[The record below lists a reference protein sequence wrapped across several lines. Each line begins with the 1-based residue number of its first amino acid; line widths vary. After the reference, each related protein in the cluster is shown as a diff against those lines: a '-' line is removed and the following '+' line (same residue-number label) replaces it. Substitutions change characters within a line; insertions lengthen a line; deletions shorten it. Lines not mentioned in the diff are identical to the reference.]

1 MRPGIPIALALVSA
15 LLLVGPALGR
25 QELGVDSAA
34 AIGDPQGSPLSG
46 ETLEQRTE
54 ELSSLM
60 RCPVCQGLSIADSP
74 TLLAQ
79 AMKSE
84 VRQLLAGGYT
94 EEQIFEYF
102 EQSYGEFVRLEPK
115 AKGFNLVVWI
125 APAVALMLGM
135 MVIAL
140 RLKKRAPAESSQRTE
155 PPAQHED
162 LEGYRQRV
170 RQEIG
175 S

>member
-1 MRPGIPIALALVSA
+1 MKPIHVA
-15 LLLVGPALGR
+15 LLLLLTAPFVVSSLDAR
-25 QELGVDSAA
+25 EDLGVDSATSM
-34 AIGDPQGSPLSG
+34 GQPNGTPLEG
-46 ETLEQRTE
+46 FELEQRTE

-84 VRQLLAGGYT
+84 VRQFLAAGYT
-94 EEQIFEYF
+94 EAQIFDYF

-115 AKGFNLVVWI
+115 ARGFNLVVWI
-125 APAVALMLGM
+125 APVAAFLLGLALI
-135 MVIAL
+135 VHRLRSSKKETIAIEETTPVDDL
-140 RLKKRAPAESSQRTE
+140 DSYRKR
-155 PPAQHED
+155 
-162 LEGYRQRV
+162 V
-170 RQEIG
+170 KQEVG

>member
-1 MRPGIPIALALVSA
+1 MKPIPVTC
-15 LLLVGPALGR
+15 LLILVGVLVLSPSAAQ
-25 QELGVDSAA
+25 QELGVDSSV
-34 AIGDPQGSPLSG
+34 AIGEPKGAPLQGD
-46 ETLEQRTE
+46 ELERRTE

-84 VRQLLAGGYT
+84 VRQFLAAGYT
-94 EEQIFEYF
+94 EEQIFDYF

-125 APAVALMLGM
+125 APVVALLIG
-135 MVIAL
+135 VVLIVVRL
-140 RLKKRAPAESSQRTE
+140 RNPGRDERKPTE
-155 PPAQHED
+155 TTAD
-162 LEGYRQRV
+162 TDNLDSYRQRV
-170 RQEIG
+170 KQETG

>member
-1 MRPGIPIALALVSA
+1 MKPIPVT
-15 LLLVGPALGR
+15 LLLLLAGVFVMSPLAAQR
-25 QELGVDSAA
+25 ELGVDSSV
-34 AIGDPQGSPLSG
+34 AIGEPKGAPLQGD
-46 ETLEQRTE
+46 ELEQRTE
-54 ELSSLM
+54 EVSSLM

-84 VRQLLAGGYT
+84 ERQFLAAGYT
-94 EEQIFEYF
+94 EAQIFDYF

-125 APAVALMLGM
+125 APLVALLIGVL
-135 MVIAL
+135 VIVVRL
-140 RLKKRAPAESSQRTE
+140 RSPSSGDRKPDEAIAPTD
-155 PPAQHED
+155 D
-162 LEGYRQRV
+162 LEDYRQRV
-170 RQEIG
+170 KQETG

>member
-1 MRPGIPIALALVSA
+1 MTRMLSMRV
-15 LLLVGPALGR
+15 LLLGGLFVLSPIWAQ
-25 QELGVDSAA
+25 QELGVDSSV
-34 AIGDPQGSPLSG
+34 AIGEPKGSPLEG
-46 ETLEQRTE
+46 DELEMRTE

-84 VRQLLAGGYT
+84 VRQLLAAGYT
-94 EEQIFEYF
+94 EEQIIDYF

-125 APAVALMLGM
+125 APVVALLIG
-135 MVIAL
+135 VLLIVVRL
-140 RLKKRAPAESSQRTE
+140 RSPARGESE
-155 PPAQHED
+155 PDPSTAQSED
-162 LEGYRQRV
+162 LESYRQRV
-170 RQEIG
+170 KQEIG

>member
-1 MRPGIPIALALVSA
+1 MNTIRGSVLMVLTVLLGVAPLVA
-15 LLLVGPALGR
+15 R

-34 AIGDPQGSPLSG
+34 AIGAPKGTPLQGEELDR
-46 ETLEQRTE
+46 RTQ

-74 TLLAQ
+74 TLIAQ

-84 VRQLLAGGYT
+84 VRQLLAAGYT
-94 EEQIFEYF
+94 QQQIFEYF

-115 AKGFNLVVWI
+115 AKGFNLVVWLAPI
-125 APAVALMLGM
+125 AALLLGVALII
-135 MVIAL
+135 VRL
-140 RLKKRAPAESSQRTE
+140 RRPASVDGSTGQSE
-155 PPAQHED
+155 PSDD
-162 LEGYRQRV
+162 LESYKQRV
-170 RQEIG
+170 RRELG

>member
-1 MRPGIPIALALVSA
+1 MNTIRGSVLMVLTVLLGVAPLVA
-15 LLLVGPALGR
+15 R

-34 AIGDPQGSPLSG
+34 AIGVPKGTPLQGEELDR
-46 ETLEQRTE
+46 RTQ

-74 TLLAQ
+74 TLIAQ

-84 VRQLLAGGYT
+84 VRQLLAAGYT
-94 EEQIFEYF
+94 QQQIFEYF

-115 AKGFNLVVWI
+115 AKGFNLVVWLAPI
-125 APAVALMLGM
+125 AALLLGVALII
-135 MVIAL
+135 VRL
-140 RLKKRAPAESSQRTE
+140 RRPASVDGSTGQSE
-155 PPAQHED
+155 PSDD
-162 LEGYRQRV
+162 LESYKQRV
-170 RQEIG
+170 RRELG

>member
-1 MRPGIPIALALVSA
+1 MKPIQAA
-15 LLLVGPALGR
+15 LLLLLTVTFVVSPLAA
-25 QELGVDSAA
+25 QEELGVDSAIA
-34 AIGDPQGSPLSG
+34 MGKPKGTPLEG
-46 ETLEQRTE
+46 TDLEQRTE

-84 VRQLLAGGYT
+84 VRQSLAAGYT
-94 EEQIFEYF
+94 ETQIFDYF

-125 APAVALMLGM
+125 APGAALLMGL
-135 MVIAL
+135 AL
-140 RLKKRAPAESSQRTE
+140 IVYRLRSSKRESI
-155 PPAQHED
+155 PVED
-162 LEGYRQRV
+162 KSPVDDLDSYRQRV
-170 RQEIG
+170 RNEVN

>member
-1 MRPGIPIALALVSA
+1 MKPIPLT
-15 LLLVGPALGR
+15 LLLLFAGVLVMSPLVAQ
-25 QELGVDSAA
+25 QELGVDSSVT
-34 AIGDPQGSPLSG
+34 IGEPKGAPLEG
-46 ETLEQRTE
+46 DELDKRTE
-54 ELSSLM
+54 EVSSLM

-84 VRQLLAGGYT
+84 VRQFLAAGYT
-94 EEQIFEYF
+94 EAQIFDYF

-125 APAVALMLGM
+125 APVVALLIGVV
-135 MVIAL
+135 VIVVRL
-140 RLKKRAPAESSQRTE
+140 RSRGKGDRKPDKSIARSD
-155 PPAQHED
+155 D
-162 LEGYRQRV
+162 LESYRQRV
-170 RQEIG
+170 KQETG

>member
-1 MRPGIPIALALVSA
+1 VNTIRGSVLMILAA
-15 LLLVGPALGR
+15 LLLVAPLVAR

-34 AIGDPQGSPLSG
+34 AIGAPKGTPLQGEDLDR
-46 ETLEQRTE
+46 RTQ

-74 TLLAQ
+74 TLIAQ

-84 VRQLLAGGYT
+84 VRQLLAAGYT
-94 EEQIFEYF
+94 QQQIFEYF

-115 AKGFNLVVWI
+115 AKGFNLVVWLAPI
-125 APAVALMLGM
+125 AALLLGAALIIVRLRRPASVDG
-135 MVIAL
+135 
-140 RLKKRAPAESSQRTE
+140 SSGQSE
-155 PPAQHED
+155 PSDD
-162 LEGYRQRV
+162 LESYKERV
-170 RQEIG
+170 RQELR

>member
-1 MRPGIPIALALVSA
+1 MNTIRGSVLMVLTV
-15 LLLVGPALGR
+15 LLVVAPLVAR

-34 AIGDPQGSPLSG
+34 AIGAPKGTPLQGEELDR
-46 ETLEQRTE
+46 RTQ

-74 TLLAQ
+74 TLIAQ

-84 VRQLLAGGYT
+84 VRQLLAAGYT
-94 EEQIFEYF
+94 QQQIFEYF

-115 AKGFNLVVWI
+115 AKGFNLVVWLAPI
-125 APAVALMLGM
+125 AALLLGVALIF
-135 MVIAL
+135 V
-140 RLKKRAPAESSQRTE
+140 RSRRPASVDGSTEQSESSD
-155 PPAQHED
+155 D
-162 LEGYRQRV
+162 LESYKQRV
-170 RQEIG
+170 RQELG